1 MKYFIKKLSVALWM
15 VFIYMF
21 SSEVSTTSS
30 TRSGKIV
37 DTVSTYLTLSEEIL
51 TFLIRKSA
59 HLALYFILGVLV
71 FSLIREYTKETAKLI
86 ICTLAVVA
94 TYAVIDETHQMF
106 VSGRSG
112 EIRDVLIDVTGAA
125 IGIGVYYGFLK
136 YRPKNKRIINTK
148 DSND

>member
-1 MKYFIKKLSVALWM
+1 MIV
-15 VFIYMF
+15 IYSF
-21 SSEVSTTSS
+21 SSEASFVSSS
-30 TRSGKIV
+30 RSGKIV

-86 ICTLAVVA
+86 IFTLAVVA

-136 YRPKNKRIINTK
+136 YWPKNKRIINTK